1 MSFDILSNF
10 SYFRQKFVHFIAESA
25 LAEDFTSDS
34 DEKRLR
40 CKFAHLNTYIIVT
53 YRNFIFFCPDI
64 HVIYVLL
71 RFLDLRAN
79 EQE

>member
-1 MSFDILSNF
+1 MSFDILFNF

-25 LAEDFTSDS
+25 LAEDSTSDS
-34 DEKRLR
+34 DEKSLR
-40 CKFAHLNTYIIVT
+40 CKFAHINTYIIVT
-53 YRNFIFFCPDI
+53 YRKCPDI
-64 HVIYVLL
+64 HVIYDLL